1 MAAIEED
8 SSPTLAEVRGGR
20 GRIRVGLGVGV
31 RVGLDTSPSTLSP
44 SPHPSPSPDQDD
56 RLLHDAGVTACT
68 VRDRAL
74 LHEACVCVSTRAARL
89 SATATAALIEH
100 AQLDQV
106 RARLRARVR
115 VSPYPNP
122 TLTLSP

>member
-1 MAAIEED
+1 MDYREQLLQRERKLLAQ
-8 SSPTLAEVRGGR
+8 SSQTTAHPNQ
-20 GRIRVGLGVGV
+20 
-31 RVGLDTSPSTLSP
+31 PSTNP
-44 SPHPSPSPDQDD
+44 
-56 RLLHDAGVTACT
+56 RLRHRRRLAFFM
-68 VRDRAL
+68 
-74 LHEACVCVSTRAARL
+74 HEACVCVSTRAARP

>member
-1 MAAIEED
+1 MDA
-8 SSPTLAEVRGGR
+8 
-20 GRIRVGLGVGV
+20 
-31 RVGLDTSPSTLSP
+31 SPSTLSP
-44 SPHPSPSPDQDD
+44 NPHPSPSPDQVDRLPNPNPNPNSNPNPNPEQVD

-89 SATATAALIEH
+89 SATATAALLEH

-106 RARLRARVR
+106 RARLRASVR
-115 VSPYPNP
+115 VSPYRNP
-122 TLTLSP
+122 ALTL

>member
-1 MAAIEED
+1 MDA
-8 SSPTLAEVRGGR
+8 
-20 GRIRVGLGVGV
+20 
-31 RVGLDTSPSTLSP
+31 SPSTLSP
-44 SPHPSPSPDQDD
+44 NPHPNPSPDQVD

-89 SATATAALIEH
+89 SATATAALVEH

-115 VSPYPNP
+115 VPTYPNP
-122 TLTLSP
+122 TLTL

>member
-20 GRIRVGLGVGV
+20 ARIRVGLGVGV
-31 RVGLDTSPSTLSP
+31 GVGLDASPSTRSP
-44 SPHPSPSPDQDD
+44 HPHPSPSPEQVD

-89 SATATAALIEH
+89 SATATAALVEH

-106 RARLRARVR
+106 RARLRASVR

-122 TLTLSP
+122 TLTLEP